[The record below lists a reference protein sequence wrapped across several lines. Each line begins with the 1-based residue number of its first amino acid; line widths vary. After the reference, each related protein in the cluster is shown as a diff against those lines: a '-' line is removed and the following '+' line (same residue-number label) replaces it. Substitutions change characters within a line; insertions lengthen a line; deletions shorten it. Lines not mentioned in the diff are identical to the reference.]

1 MAWGGAPYRQMPRW
15 VRPFAGVSAAEC
27 RAGTPLLAP
36 RSVIVV
42 RRMHGTRRAGE
53 HWLHHDHGAQ
63 MPLASLVHRF

>member
-1 MAWGGAPYRQMPRW
+1 VGRRRTAKCRLG
-15 VRPFAGVSAAEC
+15 FAHSLGSSAAEC

-42 RRMHGTRRAGE
+42 RRMHRTRRAGE
-53 HWLHHDHGAQ
+53 HLLHHDHGAQ